1 MAFEQKPVNH
11 KFLSKRLEFASSV
24 VHPQLEVSPA
34 FRATE
39 AAANPPRNPRIPLS
53 MLELPKI
60 RLLVLAPL
68 VLLFLVPPRFL
79 HGLNTWLAKYWVPAP
94 RAAPQA
100 AESIAW
106 LPVKNLVFGE
116 FWFWL
121 LPWGRSRVKL
131 GLPWG
136 AVEAR
141 TRREARTAREI
152 CIFFSAV
159 RQGWSLYGWSA
170 TAPH

>member
-1 MAFEQKPVNH
+1 
-11 KFLSKRLEFASSV
+11 
-24 VHPQLEVSPA
+24 
-34 FRATE
+34 
-39 AAANPPRNPRIPLS
+39 

-79 HGLNTWLAKYWVPAP
+79 QGSKT
-94 RAAPQA
+94 
-100 AESIAW
+100 W

-121 LPWGRSRVKL
+121 LPCWGRSRVKL

-170 TAPH
+170 TPH

>member
-1 MAFEQKPVNH
+1 MV
-11 KFLSKRLEFASSV
+11 
-24 VHPQLEVSPA
+24 
-34 FRATE
+34 
-39 AAANPPRNPRIPLS
+39 
-53 MLELPKI
+53 
-60 RLLVLAPL
+60 LLV
-68 VLLFLVPPRFL
+68 LVPPRFL

-121 LPWGRSRVKL
+121 LLCGRSRVKL

-170 TAPH
+170 TGEARLVGGQIYTQWAVEECLGESRHLWLSQPPIAS

>member
-1 MAFEQKPVNH
+1 
-11 KFLSKRLEFASSV
+11 
-24 VHPQLEVSPA
+24 
-34 FRATE
+34 
-39 AAANPPRNPRIPLS
+39 

-100 AESIAW
+100 AESMAW

-121 LPWGRSRVKL
+121 LPCWGRSRVKL

-170 TAPH
+170 TAEARLVGGQIYTQWAVEVPAPLVVPATNSIVTAG